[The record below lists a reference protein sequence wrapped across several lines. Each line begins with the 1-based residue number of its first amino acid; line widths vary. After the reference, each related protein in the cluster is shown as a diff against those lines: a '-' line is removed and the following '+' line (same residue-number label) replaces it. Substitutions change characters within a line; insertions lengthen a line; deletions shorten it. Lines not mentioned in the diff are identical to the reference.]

1 DHNNDSD
8 FVIEK
13 AAALRD
19 EVIQPAGYFVA
30 SIQIPGI
37 GSAPGEHWAQN
48 QLSGFV
54 LILQVMSVLAIF
66 LSAGLVINTI
76 IAILTKQVKQI
87 GIMRSIGAV
96 PAQISGM
103 FILNIF
109 IFSLVGWLMAI
120 PIGMAGSYG
129 LAKFTAGYLNFSVT
143 GIRLSLQIFLLQT
156 AIAFIVPVGVA
167 IYPIVAGTSIKI
179 YDAIYQHGLVNEDRK
194 PWLERLLQRLKFL
207 SPANVLSLLNTF
219 RNVPRLIITLI
230 TLTLAGATFVAA
242 FSTRSS
248 LNVQIDEF
256 TRYAQY
262 DASIAVTDPTIP
274 IEEVE
279 STAQAV
285 PGVAYAEMWAQTS
298 GVFIRE
304 DQREGTEVEIIGL
317 PPGSQTVDPQLESGR
332 WLTNEDEFGV
342 VVNQDFASD
351 EESIEVGGQITLRI
365 MGQEQSFDIVGIAS
379 KHLVGPRIYLNRAS
393 FPEIGGTESASV
405 LVRVRTSLDS
415 LAGAE
420 TQAAVGAALE
430 ESLVDLGY
438 TTAEADMQSEIAS
451 YLSEPFT
458 IILVVLI
465 LMAGLLAVVG
475 GLSLAGTMGI
485 NVMERTR
492 EIGVLR
498 SVGASNGSVRMV
510 VVLEGVVI
518 AVLSWLLAGLVS
530 GPTAAGLASAVI
542 QAVLQTDLT
551 FSYSFSGLFIWLG
564 IIVVIGA
571 LSSLSPARNAVQ
583 LTVREVLDYE

>member
-1 DHNNDSD
+1 
-8 FVIEK
+8 
-13 AAALRD
+13 
-19 EVIQPAGYFVA
+19 
-30 SIQIPGI
+30 
-37 GSAPGEHWAQN
+37 
-48 QLSGFV
+48 
-54 LILQVMSVLAIF
+54 
-66 LSAGLVINTI
+66 
-76 IAILTKQVKQI
+76 
-87 GIMRSIGAV
+87 
-96 PAQISGM
+96 
-103 FILNIF
+103 
-109 IFSLVGWLMAI
+109 
-120 PIGMAGSYG
+120 
-129 LAKFTAGYLNFSVT
+129 
-143 GIRLSLQIFLLQT
+143 
-156 AIAFIVPVGVA
+156 
-167 IYPIVAGTSIKI
+167 
-179 YDAIYQHGLVNEDRK
+179 
-194 PWLERLLQRLKFL
+194 
-207 SPANVLSLLNTF
+207 
-219 RNVPRLIITLI
+219 
-230 TLTLAGATFVAA
+230 
-242 FSTRSS
+242 
-248 LNVQIDEF
+248 
-256 TRYAQY
+256 
-262 DASIAVTDPTIP
+262 
-274 IEEVE
+274 
-279 STAQAV
+279 
-285 PGVAYAEMWAQTS
+285 
-298 GVFIRE
+298 
-304 DQREGTEVEIIGL
+304 
-317 PPGSQTVDPQLESGR
+317 
-332 WLTNEDEFGV
+332 
-342 VVNQDFASD
+342 
-351 EESIEVGGQITLRI
+351 